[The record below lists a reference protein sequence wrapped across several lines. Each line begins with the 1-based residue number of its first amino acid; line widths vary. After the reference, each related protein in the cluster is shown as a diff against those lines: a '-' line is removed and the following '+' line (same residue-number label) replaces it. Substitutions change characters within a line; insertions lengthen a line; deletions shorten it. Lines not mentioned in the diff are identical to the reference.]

1 MTNATTQ
8 EAVRGRRRGFDR
20 QQALETAM
28 DLFWEH
34 GYEATSVSQL
44 CAGMGIN
51 PPSLYA
57 AFGSKS
63 QLFLDV
69 VEYYERTF
77 WAPVWDTFESEA
89 RIVPAVRRFLDDTVD
104 VVSAPGARL
113 GCLVTLSRVSL
124 RERDTD
130 VSCALAAIG
139 EDGLRRT
146 RARLDF
152 GVRDGQIPAGT
163 DTLTLAIAIGMTVDG
178 LAIRAHDG
186 VPPDELR
193 RLVVTMMPMIP
204 TSERGSGGQEP

>member
-8 EAVRGRRRGFDR
+8 DPARGRRRSFDR
-20 QQALETAM
+20 QEALETAM

-69 VEYYERTF
+69 VEHYERTF
-77 WAPVWDTFESEA
+77 WAPVWEAFESEA
-89 RIVPAVRRFLDDTVD
+89 RIMPAVRQFLDDTVG
-104 VVSAPGARL
+104 VVSTPGARQ
-113 GCLVTLSRVSL
+113 GCLVTLSSVSL
-124 RERDTD
+124 KERGTD
-130 VSCALAAIG
+130 VARALAAIG
-139 EDGLRRT
+139 DDGVRRIQ
-146 RARLDF
+146 ARLDL
-152 GVRDGQIPAGT
+152 GVADGQIPAGT
-163 DTLTLAIAIGMTVDG
+163 DTLALAHAVSMTVDG

-186 VPPDELR
+186 VPVDLLR
-193 RLVVTMMPMIP
+193 RLVVAVMAMIP
-204 TSERGSGGQEP
+204 ETG

>member
-1 MTNATTQ
+1 MTSTSAR
-8 EAVRGRRRGFDR
+8 EPARGRRRGFDR

-44 CAGMGIN
+44 CAAIGIN

-69 VEYYERTF
+69 VEYYERTV
-77 WAPVWDTFESEA
+77 WQPVWDAFEGGS
-89 RIVPAVRRFLDDTVD
+89 RIVPAVRQFLDDTVE
-104 VVSAPGARL
+104 VVSAPGAHL
-113 GCLVTLSRVSL
+113 GCLVTLSTVSL

-130 VSCALAAIG
+130 VARALAAIR
-139 EDGLRRT
+139 EDGARRT
-146 RARLDF
+146 QARLDF
-152 GVRDGQIPAGT
+152 GVQDGQIPAGT
-163 DTLTLAIAIGMTVDG
+163 DTLALAHAIGMVVDG

-186 VPPDELR
+186 VPPDVLR
-193 RLVVTMMPMIP
+193 RLVVSMMPTIP
-204 TSERGSGGQEP
+204 RTA